1 MNLKENNI
9 DISNNQKALRRL
21 KTNCERVKIAV
32 S

>member
-9 DISNNQKALRRL
+9 DISNNQKALRKL
-21 KTNCERVKIAV
+21 KSNCERVKIAL